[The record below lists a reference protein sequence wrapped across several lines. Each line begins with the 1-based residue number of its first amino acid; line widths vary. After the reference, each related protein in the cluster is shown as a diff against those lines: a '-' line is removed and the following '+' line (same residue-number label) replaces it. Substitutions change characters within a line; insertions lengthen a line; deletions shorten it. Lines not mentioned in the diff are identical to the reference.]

1 MRLQGKIRE
10 WDDEKGFGFI
20 SSQDDGSS
28 VFVHISAFSRSARR
42 PQAGDSVSYETAHEE
57 NGKVRAEHVRF
68 SDQTVGKRLR
78 SAPAVSFTLLYVGFL
93 LVSVYFHRIPW
104 LVLAGYFVASCV
116 TFIAYAWDK
125 SATQRGKWRT
135 AESNLHVLA
144 LVGGWPGALAAQRL
158 LRHKSS
164 KQKFLIVYWLTVF
177 LNVAAVGYFV
187 WRGDTGLFNELIDE
201 FWQNAGQM
209 VDS

>member
-1 MRLQGKIRE
+1 MRLQGKIRD

-28 VFVHISAFSRSARR
+28 VFVHISAFTRTTRR
-42 PQAGDSVSYETAHEE
+42 PQTGDPVSYETAHEE
-57 NGKVRAEHVRF
+57 NGKVRAENVRF

-78 SAPAVSFTLLYVGFL
+78 IAPAVSFTVLFVVFL

-104 LVLAGYFVASCV
+104 LVLAGYFVLSCV

-125 SATQRGKWRT
+125 SAAQRGKWRT

-164 KQKFLIVYWLTVF
+164 KQKFLLVFWLTVF

-187 WRGDTGLFNELIDE
+187 WNGTSGLT
-201 FWQNAGQM
+201 
-209 VDS
+209 S

>member
-28 VFVHISAFSRSARR
+28 VFVHISAFPRTARR
-42 PQAGDSVSYETAHEE
+42 PQAGDPVSYEMAHEE
-57 NGKVRAEHVRF
+57 NGKVRAENVRF
-68 SDQTVGKRLR
+68 SDQSVGKRLR
-78 SAPAVSFTLLYVGFL
+78 SAPAVSFTVLFVIFL
-93 LVSVYFHRIPW
+93 LVSVYFHRISW
-104 LVLAGYFVASCV
+104 LVLAGYFVVSCI

-125 SATQRGKWRT
+125 SAAQRGKWRT
-135 AESNLHVLA
+135 AESTLHVMA
-144 LVGGWPGALAAQRL
+144 LLGGWPGALAAQRL

-164 KQKFLIVYWLTVF
+164 KQKFLVVFWLTVF

-187 WRGDTGLFNELIDE
+187 WSGNTDLINQLINT
-201 FWQNAGQM
+201 F
-209 VDS
+209 